1 MDSFSGMSESP
12 VTLASQ
18 SPISLPGSNTESG
31 DSLTHLAKQ
40 ENSFQQL
47 NSNDSLESINLETK
61 VWKDDDSPLTQ
72 TTALL
77 DESALSNQKETGTPS
92 GSTADVLAG
101 ADSVSVSALTSKN
114 QTTSANASSLDS
126 LAQGGKASLTSDSN
140 WLSQVAA
147 KSTNAEISVQGS
159 ALFVAASSK
168 LGSSDAA
175 LKTRLEGLGYQ
186 VTVKD
191 DDVVT
196 SSHAKGQDLVVI
208 SESVLSEK
216 VGSKFTKSDTPVIT
230 LEPYVFDDM
239 KLTGAKFGTDYGVTD
254 GQTQISVASP
264 QHPLASGLSASTK
277 IYSGS
282 GSVGWGKP
290 GGDAINI
297 ASVSGNSQKSAVFG
311 YDEGATLAD
320 GSQAAARRVGM
331 FVMNKGSEGSRLT
344 EQGGKLFDAAVE
356 WAAVSDGNSAPS
368 SDAAPTPEPAP
379 EPAPTPEPTPSP
391 SPNPAPSP
399 TPKPAPTASPT
410 PNGLKTV
417 RIEAE
422 SLSLSNYSSETSS
435 VASGNQLIKT
445 TGNGIASGKFQ
456 GASGKYDV
464 IVRHFDEADGR
475 SPLTLKVGNDAES
488 WTLDQSLGGN
498 VAQSRNAVERK
509 VFSNIDVKQ
518 GDAIELTGQRNGE
531 EYARV
536 DYLEFR
542 PTGGSNTGSGTGSG
556 TESGTGS
563 NTGSNTDSDSP
574 VTNPTPSN
582 PSQPEPPVDSQPEP
596 DPVPVPMPAPAP
608 TPSPAPPSNP
618 QKGDIYVSPGESI
631 NAAISKAK
639 AGDVIVLRD
648 GRYYEAVN
656 VNKAVTL
663 KAENAGKAIID
674 GGTTQD
680 FDWYKSG
687 NEWAAK
693 VPWNPNHIVIGD
705 MSTMRMGTGLKNN
718 GFQGGF
724 YYSNGEVR
732 VRLGDLAVD
741 PDSVPVSIQRKDGA
755 NTGITVG
762 ASGVTIEG
770 LQIRAHS
777 HQGIKVNSNA
787 NDFTARNNFILGSR
801 TGIDIGSKQ
810 GEGHVIEGNEISNY
824 PLYTQSRDSYNK
836 MVRIYHNGKDGGIFD
851 SETTSIRFG
860 SKDTVVRNNYV
871 YEMMDGMQ
879 PRTMNSSSAS
889 ERTQIYN
896 NLIMNSR
903 DDGVEFDSTG
913 AQNMRFYN
921 NVVLNGLALL
931 APSPINQ
938 GPVDIDHNLLL
949 TTTEGGIEEKGVIFK
964 FDGRWSNDIHRN
976 MSIVHNTVR
985 SEDSDMRLWWTE
997 PKGSQNSVVANNII
1011 DLNSS
1016 EINRSF
1022 PFPESSNLRSRDV
1035 GFQSTSGNWDLRL
1048 SANSKARDYGN
1059 TAHDKFH
1066 SAPDGKP
1073 DAGAIE
1079 YGSNWTFNRVGVNWA
1094 KDSWR
1099 PNLPSVLDPKMVG
1112 LS

>member
-18 SPISLPGSNTESG
+18 SPISLPGSTHESG

-47 NSNDSLESINLETK
+47 NSNDSIESVNLETK
-61 VWKDDDSPLTQ
+61 IWKEDDGNLTQ
-72 TTALL
+72 TTSLL
-77 DESALSNQKETGTPS
+77 DESALSNKKATEKSS
-92 GSTADVLAG
+92 GSSADALAG
-101 ADSVSVSALTSKN
+101 ANLISVSSLTSKTKD
-114 QTTSANASSLDS
+114 TTTQNSSLDQ
-126 LAQGGKASLTSDSN
+126 LAQGGKSSLTSDST
-140 WLSQVAA
+140 WLSQLAA
-147 KSTNAEISVQGS
+147 ESATAEISVQGS
-159 ALFVAASSK
+159 ALFVAASSQ

-191 DDVVT
+191 DDAIN
-196 SSHAKGQDLVVI
+196 SNHAKGQDLVVI
-208 SESVLSEK
+208 SESVISGK
-216 VGSKFTKSDTPVIT
+216 VGGKFTQSDVPVIT

-239 KLTGAKFGTDYGVTD
+239 KLTGTKSGTDYGVSE
-254 GQTQISVASP
+254 GQTQIAVTSSK
-264 QHPLASGLSASTK
+264 HPLADGLSSSTK
-277 IYSGS
+277 VYGGS
-282 GSVGWGKP
+282 GAIGWGKP
-290 GGDAINI
+290 GSDATNI
-297 ASVSGNSQKSAVFG
+297 ANVGGNSQKSAVFG
-311 YDEGATLAD
+311 YDEGATLTD

-331 FVMNKGSEGSRLT
+331 FVMNKGGEGSRLT
-344 EQGGKLFDAAVE
+344 EQGWQLFDAAVE
-356 WAAVSDGNSAPS
+356 WATAESNGTSSSDSSPTPAPS
-368 SDAAPTPEPAP
+368 PDPTPAPAP
-379 EPAPTPEPTPSP
+379 SL

-399 TPKPAPTASPT
+399 TPKPAPTPSPT
-410 PNGLKTV
+410 SGSLKTV

-422 SLSLSNYSSETSS
+422 SLSLSNYSTETLGI
-435 VASGNQLIKT
+435 ASGNKLIKT
-445 TGNGIASGKFQ
+445 SGQGSASGKFQ

-475 SPLTLKVGNDAES
+475 SPLSLKVGNDSQS
-488 WTLDQSLGGN
+488 WTLNESLGGS
-498 VAQSRNAVERK
+498 VAESRNAVERK
-509 VFSNIDVKQ
+509 VLSNVDIKQ
-518 GDAIELTGQRNGE
+518 GDQIELSGQRNSE

-536 DYLEFR
+536 DYIEFR
-542 PTGGSNTGSGTGSG
+542 PVDSSNGGSGGGSNGG
-556 TESGTGS
+556 
-563 NTGSNTDSDSP
+563 NDSP
-574 VTNPTPSN
+574 VNNPTPPSN
-582 PSQPEPPVDSQPEP
+582 PQPEPPINSQP
-596 DPVPVPMPAPAP
+596 DPAPTPAPAPAPVPAP

-631 NAAISKAK
+631 NAAISNAK
-639 AGDVIVLRD
+639 TGDVIVLRD
-648 GRYYEAVN
+648 GRYYESVN
-656 VNKAVTL
+656 INKDITL

-705 MSTMRMGTGLKNN
+705 MSTMRMGNGLKNN

-732 VRLGDLAVD
+732 VRLGELAVD
-741 PDSVPVSIQRKDGA
+741 PDTVPVSVQRKDGA
-755 NTGITVG
+755 NTGITVN
-762 ASGVTIEG
+762 ADGVTVEG
-770 LQIRAHS
+770 LQIRAHAYE
-777 HQGIKVNSNA
+777 GIKVNSSADN
-787 NDFTARNNFILGSR
+787 FTARNNFILGSR
-801 TGIDIGSKQ
+801 TGIDIGSSQ
-810 GEGHVIEGNEISNY
+810 GRGHVIEGNEISNY
-824 PLYTQSRDSYNK
+824 PLYTQSRSKYET
-836 MVRIYHNGKDGGIFD
+836 MVRIYHNDNDGGIFD

-879 PRTMNSSSAS
+879 PRTMGSSSAS
-889 ERTQIYN
+889 ERTEIYN

-913 AQNMRFYN
+913 AQNMRFHS
-921 NVVLNGLALL
+921 NVVLNGLTLL

-949 TTTEGGIEEKGVIFK
+949 TTDEGGIGEKGVIFK

-997 PKGSQNSVVANNII
+997 PKGSQNTVVANNII
-1011 DLNSS
+1011 DLNSG

-1022 PFPESSNLRSRDV
+1022 PFPESNNLRSRDV
-1035 GFQSTSGNWDLRL
+1035 GFQSTSGKWDLRL
-1048 SANSKARDYGN
+1048 ASGSKARDYGS
-1059 TAHDKFH
+1059 TSHDKFH
-1066 SAPDGKP
+1066 SASDGKP

-1099 PNLPSVLDPKMVG
+1099 PKLPSVLDPKMVG
-1112 LS
+1112 LN